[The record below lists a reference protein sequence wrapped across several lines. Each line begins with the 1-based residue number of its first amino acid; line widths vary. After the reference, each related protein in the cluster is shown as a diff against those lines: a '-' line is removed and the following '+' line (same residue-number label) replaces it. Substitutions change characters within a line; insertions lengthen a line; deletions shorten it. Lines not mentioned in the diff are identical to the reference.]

1 MASARTPPTMDAER
15 DYYLATA
22 IAGLAIRLQFTIFAI
37 LVYAVPPEKFEL
49 AVELEWA
56 ALHSC

>member
-1 MASARTPPTMDAER
+1 MDAER

-37 LVYAVPPEKFEL
+37 LVYAVPPEKCEL